1 ICIMGGI
8 NDLIRNVAVS
18 TVYNNLRQMVARSK
32 AAGVIVIMQSTL
44 HTGSGYPN
52 SYTINQKVTQLNNLL
67 SAMTS
72 AQGETWLDLNASMAK
87 DGYLKIEY
95 LLSDNL
101 HPNTDAYEHW
111 AGKLNDALP

>member
-1 ICIMGGI
+1 M
-8 NDLIRNVAVS
+8 S
-18 TVYNNLRQMVARSK
+18 TVYNNLRQMVIRSK

-52 SYTINQKVTQLNNLL
+52 SLTINQKVTQLNNLL

-72 AQGETWLDLNASMAK
+72 TQNETWLNLNNSMPE
-87 DGYLKIEY
+87 DGYLKLEY

-101 HPNTDAYEHW
+101 P
-111 AGKLNDALP
+111 LNKPTLMFIGPKSSTTPCPSQSRIPKN